1 MVALWTLAAAIVG
14 GRLPL
19 LLMTSFRPP
28 ALPGPRATGRGRS
41 GSWWRRRS
49 RCPRSWWS
57 RGAPVAQRPRCQ
69 GASERRG
76 RGASLAHPVQQL
88 HPCPSRWRFRVA
100 VGEDFGSPSGMWG
113 ERRGDRP
120 PLGDVAA
127 GASIPRHRP
136 PRQGRNRSLAR
147 RASGPA
153 LRGALRT
160 PGQPGVPP
168 RWPPRRPTW
177 GEHRARAGEFWSAR
191 RLTEGGRPGRVV
203 RHHPARLPV
212 SR

>member
-1 MVALWTLAAAIVG
+1 
-14 GRLPL
+14 
-19 LLMTSFRPP
+19 
-28 ALPGPRATGRGRS
+28 
-41 GSWWRRRS
+41 
-49 RCPRSWWS
+49 
-57 RGAPVAQRPRCQ
+57 
-69 GASERRG
+69 
-76 RGASLAHPVQQL
+76 
-88 HPCPSRWRFRVA
+88 
-100 VGEDFGSPSGMWG
+100 MWG

-127 GASIPRHRP
+127 GAAIPRHRP

-153 LRGALRT
+153 PRGALRT

-168 RWPPRRPTW
+168 GWPPRRPTW

-212 SR
+212 PGEHHVGGRPDPRLAAGGPGTSPTICGESGTTWSLRRRAPSSRPLIAADGDEDRGRPAGLGAPAAAGAPWQTRRPPPLPWACSPICRRRSPATPEEISQ